1 MKLKK
6 RYLLLLPLILL
17 TPLAIGLSFMRP
29 SNDRDWTPDIARM
42 AVAEVEGDRVRIQN
56 VRNASYVTKDSFTVA
71 WETREYDVAKL
82 RRAWFMVEPFSR
94 DFQGP
99 AHTLVSFEFDGG
111 QFVAVSVEI
120 RKEKGESYS
129 PWRGLLNA
137 YELQY
142 VVADERDV
150 LGLRAIHRGHDV
162 YLYPIRAEP
171 AKLRAVFLDM
181 MSRANQLREH
191 PEFYNTA
198 TSTCTSNLV
207 DHVNRIT
214 PRRIPMSWRILLP
227 GYADRLAY
235 DVGMIDTDL
244 PFQQARERWRINDRV
259 KKYAGAPD
267 FSLRIRGE
275 E

>member
-1 MKLKK
+1 MKIKK
-6 RYLLLLPLILL
+6 RYLLLVPLLL
-17 TPLAIGLSFMRP
+17 AAPPAIALSAMEP

-42 AVAEVEGDRVRIQN
+42 AVADVQGDRVRVQN
-56 VRNASYVTKDSFTVA
+56 VRNTSYVTRDSFTVA

-99 AHTLVSFEFDGG
+99 AHTLVSFEFEGG

-129 PWRGLLNA
+129 PWAGLLNR

-162 YLYPIRAEP
+162 YLYPIRAERE
-171 AKLRAVFLDM
+171 KVRAVFLDM
-181 MSRANQLREH
+181 MARANQLRER

-198 TSTCTSNLV
+198 TSTCTTNLV

-214 PRRIPMSWRILLP
+214 PRRIHMSWRILLP
-227 GYADRLAY
+227 GYADKLAY
-235 DVGMIDTDL
+235 DVGMIDTEL
-244 PFQQARERWRINDRV
+244 PFEQARERYRINDRV
-259 KKYAGAPD
+259 KKYAAAPD
-267 FSLRIRGE
+267 FSVRIRGE